1 MLHRLERPCPRLA
14 PALAP
19 PPSALPPRAR
29 PPFSAL
35 FLSRVPEFF
44 SSVCCVCDL
53 GRCLFPFSRW
63 NMTPT
68 SARAFVSSAPRCAPV
83 ATAAHAP
90 VGALPFP
97 ARTCVGVAPSQHAP
111 VWAWPLPQPRAQGPA
126 LPPADSHLPPGLH
139 QVRVRQLAAGPRAVP
154 VHWHPLGHLLPARL
168 RRGMPPPNPA
178 PAGHLGDRGSSFHT
192 PKGGGESVCG
202 RPGHH
207 PDPGPP
213 RKPSFLGSHRCFK
226 GEAEFHQKLLRGRSS
241 GRAPQ
246 AEPGPG
252 TPGAES
258 RSRASREGDVSP
270 PFPSRSLVRVIG
282 GTKPQHPGHAP
293 AEWEPGAQGFRCP
306 RDREPVVSG
315 SVHVTCQAAPA
326 FRQRPGPFTATP
338 GRGAER
344 GSRRPLLPPWPWDQL
359 GRPPGPA
366 GCQPKGRK
374 ELAPTTPFSG

>member
-1 MLHRLERPCPRLA
+1 MAFRPTPGGTASSGHGHACRTDWSVPVPASLRPWRLPLQPSHPGLDRLS
-14 PALAP
+14 PLY
-19 PPSALPPRAR
+19 
-29 PPFSAL
+29 FSPGS
-35 FLSRVPEFF
+35 LS

-63 NMTPT
+63 NMTPR

-178 PAGHLGDRGSSFHT
+178 PAGHPGDRGSSFHVR
-192 PKGGGESVCG
+192 KGGSESVCG

-207 PDPGPP
+207 PDLGPP
-213 RKPSFLGSHRCFK
+213 GSPASSVLT
-226 GEAEFHQKLLRGRSS
+226 GALRGRQSS
-241 GRAPQ
+241 TRSFSGAGVRGAPPRQ
-246 AEPGPG
+246 NQDQGPPGQ
-252 TPGAES
+252 S
-258 RSRASREGDVSP
+258 
-270 PFPSRSLVRVIG
+270 
-282 GTKPQHPGHAP
+282 Q
-293 AEWEPGAQGFRCP
+293 
-306 RDREPVVSG
+306 
-315 SVHVTCQAAPA
+315 
-326 FRQRPGPFTATP
+326 
-338 GRGAER
+338 GAER
-344 GSRRPLLPPWPWDQL
+344 R
-359 GRPPGPA
+359 GRA
-366 GCQPKGRK
+366 M
-374 ELAPTTPFSG
+374 